1 MLQSSSFFLLV
12 AVSWFPGGCP
22 SPPSPH
28 TFRSVA
34 CFFYFSW
41 AFFKGV
47 SDVFFHHH
55 SSCSSSY
62 SCRALFL
69 ILMCVLQVTTWFQPV
84 GAISLVIC
92 PVWHGHIFRLNIFS
106 TPHIIVQSLI
116 KGCGNVSLQ
125 SQKAGPEMK
134 LDSFQCAVKSYSA
147 CAPNSTF
154 KFTFYPRHFCKGKG
168 LWNLIRGLQRV
179 MAMQLQ

>member
-84 GAISLVIC
+84 SAISLVIC
-92 PVWHGHIFRLNIFS
+92 PVWHGHIFRLNIFFYTTHYCS
-106 TPHIIVQSLI
+106 VRNQRMWKCLIAESESRAGNETWQFSMCGEELFGVRTQFHIQVHFLS
-116 KGCGNVSLQ
+116 S
-125 SQKAGPEMK
+125 
-134 LDSFQCAVKSYSA
+134 SF
-147 CAPNSTF
+147 
-154 KFTFYPRHFCKGKG
+154 
-168 LWNLIRGLQRV
+168 L
-179 MAMQLQ
+179 